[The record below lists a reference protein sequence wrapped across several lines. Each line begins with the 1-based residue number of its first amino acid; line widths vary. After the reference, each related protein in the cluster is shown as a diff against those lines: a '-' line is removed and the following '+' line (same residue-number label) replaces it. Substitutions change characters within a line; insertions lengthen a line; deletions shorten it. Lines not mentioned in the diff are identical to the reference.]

1 MENIYHVKDYIIE
14 SLKELNFKE
23 FTDIQKKVIPN
34 ALKNQNI
41 IGTSK
46 TGSGKTHSFLIPLF
60 NKIKEDNNN
69 LQGLIILPTK
79 EIARQ
84 TYEFCKI
91 INKYND
97 NKLDIKLY
105 IGGNNKQK
113 EINKLNNKNP
123 QIAIG
128 TPGRLY
134 DLIIKEKILQVQNVE
149 TLILDE
155 ADMILDIGFLKE
167 VDEIIN
173 KIKKPQFLIFSATLP
188 PQIKAFLKKLYKNN
202 YFIEIKGEDF
212 KTLKIKNFLIKSSD
226 EEDKYNKFLNIIN
239 NINPYMCLIFC
250 NNYETCNKLYQLLS
264 EYDVGILH
272 KNIKDRQRKN
282 ILNNIKKLKYQ
293 YVVCTDLASRGLDII
308 AVSHIINFDLPKD
321 IDFFFHRIGRTGR
334 NNMDGLTYSIYLPNE
349 TNIVNKIKEKGINFI
364 NLKASKNSLIEL
376 K

>member
-105 IGGNNKQK
+105 IGGNDKQK

-264 EYDVGILH
+264 EYDVAILH

>member
-105 IGGNNKQK
+105 IGGNDKQK